1 MRLDP
6 AGSEAGV
13 VERPARPDSA
23 ANHSRV
29 VDWFALTDS
38 NLPEAPVGTSQAA
51 PRPAETAAV
60 AVPVNR
66 VKVSWQA
73 LRAAARRVWQGRFE
87 QRTKQAALPADL
99 DSPAVGRE
107 P

>member
-6 AGSEAGV
+6 AGAESGV

-38 NLPEAPVGTSQAA
+38 NLPEAPVDTSQAA
-51 PRPAETAAV
+51 PRPSETGAA

-66 VKVSWQA
+66 FKVSWQA
-73 LRAAARRVWQGRFE
+73 LRAAARRVWQGRSE

-99 DSPAVGRE
+99 DSPPDGRG